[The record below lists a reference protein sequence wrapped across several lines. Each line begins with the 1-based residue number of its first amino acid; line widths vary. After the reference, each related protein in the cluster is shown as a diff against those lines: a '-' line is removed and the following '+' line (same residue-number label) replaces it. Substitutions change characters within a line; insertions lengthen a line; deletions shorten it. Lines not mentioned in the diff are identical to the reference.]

1 MNCKPGD
8 LAYTKNSSHGN
19 SGILCHVVRAYSRGD
34 VLPNHRFPYWRTTS
48 HFWVVA
54 SIGRKFDTGADG
66 LQIFHLF
73 RDCNLIPIRPGQ
85 LPEEVESQEKVS
97 A

>member
-8 LAYTKNSSHGN
+8 LAYTKNSDHGN
-19 SGILCHVVRAYSRGD
+19 SGIFCHVVRAYFRGD
-34 VLPNHRFPYWRTTS
+34 VLPNHRHTYPQATS
-48 HFWVVA
+48 HVWVVE

-66 LQIFHLF
+66 MQVFHVF
-73 RDCNLIPIRPGQ
+73 KDSHLIPIRPGEQ
-85 LPEEVESQEKVS
+85 PEETEVIEEVS